1 MEPPLVLASASPRR
15 RELLGRLGV
24 PFSVVVADV
33 DEAAI
38 ARGLTPRV
46 GAAAIAREKARV
58 VTARAPG
65 AAVLAADTIVVLDG
79 CALGKPVDH
88 PDARRMLER
97 LRGRSH
103 EVVTA
108 IEVVAP
114 AGGREGRLVTTTV
127 RMRVWTNAEAAAYV
141 ASGAPLDKA
150 GGYGIQDEP
159 FAPVQAIDG
168 CWCNVVGLSLWAT
181 AEMLGA
187 IGIATPVT
195 PDVRSPTCAGCP
207 LRNPAGASGQCA

>member
-15 RELLGRLGV
+15 RELLGGLGV
-24 PFSVVVADV
+24 PFSVVAADV

-38 ARGLTPRV
+38 ARGLVPRV
-46 GAAAIAREKARV
+46 GAAAVAREKARV
-58 VTARAPG
+58 VAARAPG
-65 AAVLAADTIVVLDG
+65 GAVLAADTIVVLEG
-79 CALGKPVDH
+79 HALGKPVDH
-88 PDARRMLER
+88 EDAQRMLAR

-127 RMRVWTNAEAAAYV
+127 RMRAWSDDEAAAYV

-168 CWCNVVGLSLWAT
+168 CWCNVVGLSLWVT

-187 IGIATPVT
+187 IGIAAPVT
-195 PDVRSPTCAGCP
+195 PDMRSPTCAGCP
-207 LRNPAGASGQCA
+207 LRSPAGASGQCA